1 MVFFSFFSFLQT
13 ELTKYS
19 YIALQKNTTVNNLSL
34 KYKIWLETNDN
45 KGILGEGKF
54 ELLKTIS
61 ETGSLKAAMKKHKLS
76 YRKTWDNLNR
86 IEDILGFKIIERQ
99 RGGKTGGK
107 TVLTPKGQ
115 AIVTAFENFYQKYDS
130 FIQQALDDTLS
141 EIKNSL

>member
-1 MVFFSFFSFLQT
+1 MKKFSF
-13 ELTKYS
+13 
-19 YIALQKNTTVNNLSL
+19 
-34 KYKIWLETNDN
+34 KYKIWLETDDN

-86 IEDILGFKIIERQ
+86 IEETLGFKIIERQ

-107 TVLTPKGQ
+107 TVLTPEGQ
-115 AIVTAFENFYQKYDS
+115 AIVTAFEKFYQKYDS